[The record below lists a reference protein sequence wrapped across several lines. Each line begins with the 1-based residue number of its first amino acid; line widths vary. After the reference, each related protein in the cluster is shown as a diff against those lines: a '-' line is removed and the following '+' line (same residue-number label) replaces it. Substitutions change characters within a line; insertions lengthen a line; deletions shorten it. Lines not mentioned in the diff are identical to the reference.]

1 MATQATRRRQAVAVA
16 VALARRGALAAM
28 LGLAAGV
35 SMAQDTSFLEG
46 PELAERLLHNV
57 VRVHAD
63 EHGFGLVVGVDAAFA
78 YVVTARHVLG
88 AGTAAVVQWC
98 APGIPDTAAAESVAG
113 FDGASEDLALLRLPR
128 PAGYTPEPRALAPAV
143 RLALR
148 APTWLLGRDDDCGVL
163 PRTGA
168 IGMLRD
174 DRNKLRIDMPGV
186 LGGSSGAP
194 VATGHG
200 IVGMTTDSDSVNITA
215 LSIERIAQRVR
226 EYGAAR
232 WDLVDARNEPPTDPQ
247 AAEQDLAEMLNQYLF
262 KLRDAQG
269 VLQQPRVAPAQ
280 FTQTVTQYNAAADRF
295 RDSRDK
301 YDGTLRR
308 HWQPDVSPA
317 WDALRTRLWAVH
329 KNFLFVN
336 EHARKIMETGRIP
349 AVVRDRMQGLEPE
362 LVALEEAI
370 AQFLRTLSQRR
381 IDHANAPK

>member
-1 MATQATRRRQAVAVA
+1 MVAQATRRRH
-16 VALARRGALAAM
+16 ALMRRGALVAA
-28 LGLAAGV
+28 LAVAAGA
-35 SMAQDTSFLEG
+35 STAQDTTFLDG
-46 PELAERLLHNV
+46 PALAERLLHNV
-57 VRVHAD
+57 VRLHAD
-63 EHGFGLVVGVDAAFA
+63 EHGYGLVVGADAAFV
-78 YVVTARHVLG
+78 YVVTAAHVLG
-88 AGTAAVVQWC
+88 LRTAATVRWC
-98 APGIPDTAAAESVAG
+98 ATGLADEATAESVQG
-113 FDGASEDLALLRLPR
+113 FDAASEDLALLRLPR
-128 PAGYTPEPRALAPAV
+128 PVGYQPQPRALAPAA

-168 IGMLRD
+168 IGLLRD
-174 DRNKLRIDMPGV
+174 DRNKLRVDMPGV

-194 VATGHG
+194 VATGQG

-226 EYGAAR
+226 DHGVAR

-269 VLQQPRVAPAQ
+269 VLQQPKVAPAQ

-308 HWQPDVSPA
+308 HWQPEVELA
-317 WDALRTRLWAVH
+317 WDALRTRLWGVH
-329 KNFLFVN
+329 KNFLSVN

-349 AVVRDRMQGLEPE
+349 AVVRERMQSLEPE
-362 LVALEEAI
+362 LIALEQAI

-381 IDHANAPK
+381 LDHANPSR

>member
-1 MATQATRRRQAVAVA
+1 MATQATRRRQAVAL
-16 VALARRGALAAM
+16 ALARRGALAAM
-28 LGLAAGV
+28 LALATGL
-35 SMAQDTSFLEG
+35 SMAQDTSFLDG
-46 PELAERLLHNV
+46 PALAERLLHNV

-63 EHGFGLVVGVDAAFA
+63 EHGFGLVVGADAAFA

-88 AGTAAVVQWC
+88 ARTAATVQWC
-98 APGIPDTAAAESVAG
+98 APGFAANAAAGAESIAG
-113 FDGASEDLALLRLPR
+113 FDGTSDDLALLRLPR
-128 PAGYTPEPRALAPAV
+128 PAGYEPQPRALAPAA
-143 RLALR
+143 RMALR

-215 LSIERIAQRVR
+215 LSIDHIAQRVR
-226 EYGAAR
+226 EHGAAR
-232 WDLVDARNEPPTDPQ
+232 WDLLDARNEPPTDPQ

-269 VLQQPRVAPAQ
+269 VLQRPKVAPAQ

-308 HWQPDVSPA
+308 HWQPEVTPA

-329 KNFLFVN
+329 KNFLSVN